1 MFERLAGKFLSRLL
15 SKYFISDESSTATSS
30 SSTGSNSSSNSW
42 NNLGVWSGYV
52 SLEHLEL
59 KKNVINDYFKSKG
72 IPLELL
78 SCTIKRVEITIPW
91 AKLHNPNEVV
101 VVVLDGVH
109 ALFRVHLHHDDGA
122 LRHRIIQDRRQAL
135 VDSEVFG
142 KDSESYMDFIKR
154 RATKG
159 MLKDMLDKLHVHI
172 RNVHIRVE
180 DIQSHVPSPFAVG
193 LTLESLHI
201 HHNNS
206 QESNEG
212 KHVVRKVAQLNH
224 VAIYWNALEYGHGIP
239 TEWSAL
245 QRLHHPLEISLAM
258 DNCIARRASPLA
270 SPSRNLHAPKHV
282 YLLLPVDATA
292 HLALSTTPN
301 DLTVRPILVV
311 ILDIDDLSMQLRDF
325 QLLQIQ
331 MVMSSL
337 QDYTFAKQY
346 RPYRPS
352 LSATKDPKAWWDYA
366 VRIIRTELQRSRMR
380 WSWSRFHQRYTQRRR
395 YCELYERQRRH
406 PVPKVDSVSINT
418 IQSMT
423 VLNHPVLNG
432 AETNGISKN
441 PVTPHQ
447 PLLDET
453 SNYELERP
461 KRNGNIEQILTNH
474 ILVEDTETVEQCH
487 DSADSLNLLP
497 LTMHDADELAEIED
511 GVRGDLTVHDIVLYR
526 ALIKARLANNAVS
539 EHGAPTK
546 RKSRLRRLM
555 SSVITDEIESE
566 EEYEHLLAYLEQSS
580 KATDSQ
586 NEDVPLKSLV
596 AMSLEVNLGH
606 GCITLW
612 SPLSSTADLNQNR
625 RIQER
630 FLDMSIDGFHLGYI
644 LLGNFEAFQLQSTL
658 DTLSIKE
665 IRSNMKEYVV
675 VSRIIEG
682 KKEEDMISSNAS
694 GGKHLVLVE
703 LISDPPEHPE
713 YDIGVHAQIDAI
725 LISLSSSCEWIHRM
739 QHLIGISFSTKSKK
753 SFWEGLSFASSSPSF
768 TSRTEIL
775 AKIEAATSTHKNL
788 DLDIQVKMPT
798 ISIDDSDDKAILI
811 DLGEASI
818 VTDRLAGVSTGNLNY
833 STLRHNRRKYS
844 MDENEKNRAS
854 TPVQDDMSGSFSES
868 QSPRMTPRMDGL
880 SLKLGSS
887 PRSRGLDTFVL
898 GRSSNSII
906 SVDDRRPFGRSN
918 MSIHENVYV
927 CTTEQADDMTNV
939 SIVSNFQSSFYD
951 VFNLRL
957 SKPRISLKHDSE
969 NDHSDLL
976 NQLEVVVV
984 FEVSVLPTDHTLCRL
999 IANCTI
1005 EDVGISCSTTDID
1018 HILSIFRSWRST
1030 LSLAHLDT
1038 PLPEYADLKRDF
1050 GNNFSYISDSNS
1062 IKGTLETASDSSSIL
1077 NEAEFIDALDGVE
1090 SEGNNDWFDEN
1101 FVVDT
1106 ESTVAS
1112 ESQSIPLVTRRRR
1125 SRSIS
1130 DTSTISELSNF
1141 QPQRKL
1147 HRNDGAYLSAE
1158 NLAKLD
1164 ENGGEDHSDDDSE
1177 DSFHSAVVSLH
1188 DRQELLEAISNDI
1201 DRVSDQVWKLKRKLS
1216 DCSVIPVLKLAQN
1229 LTSVVSSK
1237 RRDLR
1242 KSIKFDLGRA
1252 EADLKALHASR
1263 QDLLNALPDP
1273 SVLESPHDDATMSP
1287 QTPRRQ
1293 QEKDRMIERAN
1304 SVLRSRRKRVSIM
1317 ESDGFVHSM
1326 TNKINREK
1334 FRGSFQVQ
1342 RVSFLLSELSSLVD
1356 QNVSLETTLSKM
1368 LIGTTLKSNDIKLFA
1383 SVDSVQVMTWICS
1396 FSERKLVLAGGDDY
1410 TLAHSMLP
1418 SEFPQLISSSTNDEK
1433 FMRFARHIKR
1443 NSSGG
1448 KFSKIRLLVGSMEV
1462 APRSDVTSA
1471 LLGLKSKFSS
1481 PKRKLDMNLDAPW
1494 KNLCDIVLGK
1504 TAPQMQAH
1512 GADFIT
1518 RISSIR
1524 IRFLQGNDSVGA
1536 LIASEVGVK
1545 FARSMKHTSL
1555 SSRCQIDLRCSNLQV
1570 LEIKSVRF
1578 TFSPACNL
1586 HKSSSILPAATLID

>member
-15 SKYFISDESSTATSS
+15 SKYFISDESSTFANNSS
-30 SSTGSNSSSNSW
+30 SSSSASNSW

-59 KKNVINDYFKSKG
+59 KKNVINAYFKSKG
-72 IPLELL
+72 IPLELI
-78 SCTIKRVEITIPW
+78 SCTIKRVEITVPW
-91 AKLHNPNEVV
+91 AKLHDPNEVV

-109 ALFRVHLHHDDGA
+109 ALFRVHLCHDDAA
-122 LRHRIIQDRRQAL
+122 LRHRVIQDRRQAL
-135 VDSEVFG
+135 LDSEVFG
-142 KDSESYMDFIKR
+142 KDSESYTDFIKR

-159 MLKDMLDKLHVHI
+159 ILKDILDKLHLHI

-201 HHNNS
+201 HHNNT
-206 QESNEG
+206 QTQIEG
-212 KHVVRKVAQLNH
+212 KYVVQKVAQLNH
-224 VAIYWNALEYGHGIP
+224 LAMYWNALEYGHGIP
-239 TEWSAL
+239 TEWSVL
-245 QRLHHPLEISLAM
+245 HRLHHPSEISSAM

-270 SPSRNLHAPKHV
+270 SPSRNLQAPKHV
-282 YLLLPVDATA
+282 YLFLPVDATA
-292 HLALSTTPN
+292 QLALSTTPN
-301 DLTVRPILVV
+301 DLTVQPVLVV
-311 ILDIDDLSMQLRDF
+311 TLNIDDVSMQLRDF

-331 MVMSSL
+331 VMLSSM
-337 QDYTFAKQY
+337 QDYAFAKQY

-352 LSATKDPKAWWDYA
+352 VSATKNPKAWWEYA
-366 VRIIRTELQRSRMR
+366 VRIIRMELQRSRMR
-380 WSWSRFHQRYTQRRR
+380 WSWSRFHQRYAQRKR

-406 PVPKVDSVSINT
+406 PVPKVDSASINT
-418 IQSMT
+418 LQSNS
-423 VLNHPVLNG
+423 VLNHPVSNG
-432 AETNGISKN
+432 METNGTSKIH
-441 PVTPHQ
+441 VTPQQSHMNSTVCINETANDD
-447 PLLDET
+447 DEKP
-453 SNYELERP
+453 E
-461 KRNGNIEQILTNH
+461 RNGNHEQVLTSHSLVNDAETIER
-474 ILVEDTETVEQCH
+474 CH
-487 DSADSLNLLP
+487 DSANSFNPLP
-497 LTMHDADELAEIED
+497 LTMHDVNELAEIED

-526 ALIKARLANNAVS
+526 ALIKARLANIAVS

-566 EEYEHLLAYLEQSS
+566 EEYEHLLAYLEQST
-580 KATDSQ
+580 KAADSHDD
-586 NEDVPLKSLV
+586 DVPLKSLV
-596 AMSLEVNLGH
+596 AISIEINLGH

-612 SPLSSTADLNQNR
+612 SPLPSTADLNQNR

-630 FLDMSIDGFHLGYI
+630 FLDMSIDGLHLGYR
-644 LLGNFEAFQLQSTL
+644 LLGNLEAFQLQSTL

-665 IRSNMKEYVV
+665 IRSNKKEYVV
-675 VSRIIEG
+675 VSRLTG
-682 KKEEDMISSNAS
+682 GQKGEDMIFPDTSA
-694 GGKHLVLVE
+694 GKHLISVE
-703 LISDPPEHPE
+703 LINDPPEHPE
-713 YDIGVHAQIDAI
+713 YDIGVHAYIDAI

-739 QHLIGISFSTKSKK
+739 QHLLVVSFSTKTKK

-775 AKIEAATSTHKNL
+775 AKIETATNTHKNL
-788 DLDIQVKMPT
+788 DLDIKVKMPT
-798 ISIDDSDDKAILI
+798 ISIDDSNDKAVLI

-818 VTDRLAGVSTGNLNY
+818 VTDRLAGVSTGKLNY
-833 STLRHNRRKYS
+833 STLRHNRRKAS
-844 MDENEKNRAS
+844 IDKNEKNRAS
-854 TPVQDDMSGSFSES
+854 TPIQDDMSGSFPES

-898 GRSSNSII
+898 GRSSNSIM
-906 SVDDRRPFGRSN
+906 SVDDKRPFGRSN
-918 MSIHENVYV
+918 LCVHENIYV
-927 CTTEQADDMTNV
+927 CMSDHADDMTNE

-957 SKPRISLKHDSE
+957 SKPRLSLRHDSE
-969 NDHSDLL
+969 NEFVDLL
-976 NQLEVVVV
+976 TQLEVVVV

-1005 EDVGISCSTTDID
+1005 DDIGISCSSTDID
-1018 HILSIFRSWRST
+1018 HMLSIIRSWKSS
-1030 LSLAHLDT
+1030 LSLTSSDAV
-1038 PLPEYADLKRDF
+1038 LPEHADLKREFRD
-1050 GNNFSYISDSNS
+1050 NFSYVSDSSS
-1062 IKGTLETASDSSSIL
+1062 IKRTLEIASDSSSVL
-1077 NEAEFIDALDGVE
+1077 NEAEFIDALDGGE

-1112 ESQSIPLVTRRRR
+1112 ESQSIRLGTRRRR
-1125 SRSIS
+1125 SRSMS
-1130 DTSTISELSNF
+1130 DTSSISELSNV

-1164 ENGGEDHSDDDSE
+1164 ENGGEDHSDADSE

-1188 DRQELLEAISNDI
+1188 DRQELLDAIKHDI

-1216 DCSVIPVLKLAQN
+1216 ECSVIPVLKLAHN
-1229 LTSVVSSK
+1229 LTSEVSSK

-1242 KSIKFDLGRA
+1242 KSIKFDISRA
-1252 EADLKALHASR
+1252 EADLKALHASM
-1263 QDLLNALPDP
+1263 QDLVNALPEP
-1273 SVLESPHDDATMSP
+1273 SVLVSPHEDATMSP
-1287 QTPRRQ
+1287 QTPRQQ
-1293 QEKDRMIERAN
+1293 QEKDRVIERAN

-1326 TNKINREK
+1326 TNKVNREK

-1356 QNVSLETTLSKM
+1356 QNLSLETTISKM
-1368 LIGTTLKSNDIKLFA
+1368 LIGTTLKSNDTKVFA
-1383 SVDSVQVMTWICS
+1383 SIDTLQIMTWTCS

-1433 FMRFARHIKR
+1433 FLRFARHIKR

-1448 KFSKIRLLVGSMEV
+1448 KFSKTRLLVGSLEV
-1462 APRSDVTSA
+1462 SPRLEVTSA
-1471 LLGLKSKFSS
+1471 LLGLKSRFSG
-1481 PKRKLDMNLDAPW
+1481 PKMKLDIDLDAPW
-1494 KNLCDIVLGK
+1494 KNLCNIVLGK
-1504 TAPQMQAH
+1504 TVPQMQAH
-1512 GADFIT
+1512 GDDFII
-1518 RISSIR
+1518 RFSSLR
-1524 IRFLQGNDSVGA
+1524 SRFLQGSDSVGA
-1536 LIASEVGVK
+1536 FIASEVGVRV
-1545 FARSMKHTSL
+1545 ARSIKHTSL

-1570 LEIKSVRF
+1570 LEIKSVRL
-1578 TFSPACNL
+1578 TFFLYLLCTQNL
-1586 HKSSSILPAATLID
+1586 INLI